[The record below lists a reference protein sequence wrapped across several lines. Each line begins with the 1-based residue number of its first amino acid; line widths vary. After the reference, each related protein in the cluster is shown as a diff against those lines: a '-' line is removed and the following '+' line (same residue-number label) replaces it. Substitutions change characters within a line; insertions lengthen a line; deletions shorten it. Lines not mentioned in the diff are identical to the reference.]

1 MKAISGGRFAI
12 RGAGLEVM
20 RLLER
25 ILTIPSDIIMMFDE
39 SYNHYLALTTQ
50 MAFNVRK
57 ILVSPFCLVLLFF
70 IPNTC
75 S

>member
-39 SYNHYLALTTQ
+39 SYNHYLALTT
-50 MAFNVRK
+50 
-57 ILVSPFCLVLLFF
+57 
-70 IPNTC
+70 
-75 S
+75 